1 MIERLDDVEKRL
13 TDIEVALRGDLKGSP
28 GILQNLVK
36 LMNDIYI
43 PPDGITQKIKR
54 VEDWQI
60 RKEERALGAIWL
72 LRGIWAVLGFGIGL
86 MVTHFWK

>member
-1 MIERLDDVEKRL
+1 MIERFDEVEQRL

-43 PPDGITQKIKR
+43 PPDGVMQKVAR
-54 VEDWQI
+54 LEDWQI
-60 RKEERALGAIWL
+60 RKEERAKGAIWV
-72 LRGIWAVLGFGIGL
+72 LRGAWAVIFFGIGIL
-86 MVTHFWK
+86 VNHFFK